1 VGLWHPER
9 TRGVRRIR
17 RSASLAGFVVL
28 ALALAGCSKETE
40 AGRLGMPEIVT
51 EQGDG
56 ILELWQGAWIAAL
69 ATGVL
74 VWALILWPVF
84 YFRRRNEDEIPVQT
98 RYNLPVEI
106 FYTVFP
112 IIMVIVFFSH
122 TVRVQ
127 NDAINMEPEPDV
139 CVTVVGQKWT
149 WTFNHHI
156 DAADC
161 ADGGDPMSGEVAF
174 VTGDLNSEEDNV
186 PTLVLPVGQTI
197 EFDLYSPDVIHDF
210 GVPAF
215 AMRMDVVPGYD
226 NAFQVT
232 PTEETDGPVAGK
244 CYELCGTYHSRM
256 LFQVEIVSQEEY
268 EQYVADLAED
278 PDHHAEDPVTG
289 GAYADEAYLNPDE
302 TETEGEHE

>member
-1 VGLWHPER
+1 MGLWHPER
-9 TRGVRRIR
+9 TRGARRFR

-28 ALALAGCSKETE
+28 ALALAGCSKDSE

-69 ATGVL
+69 ATGVV

-84 YFRRRNEDEIPVQT
+84 YFRRRSDDEIPVQT

-112 IIMVIVFFSH
+112 IVMVVVFFSH

-127 NDAINMEPEPDV
+127 NDALEMVAEPDV

-149 WTFNHHI
+149 WTFNHHL

-161 ADGGDPMSGEVAF
+161 AGDEDVAGGEVAY
-174 VTGDLNSEEDNV
+174 VAGDFNSEEGNR

-210 GVPAF
+210 GIPAF

-226 NAFQVT
+226 NGFQVT
-232 PTEETDGPVAGK
+232 PTETGGPYKGH
-244 CYELCGTYHSRM
+244 CYELCGAYHSRM
-256 LFQVEIVSQEEY
+256 LFQVEVVSQEEY
-268 EQYVADLAED
+268 EQYVADLAAD
-278 PDHHAEDPVTG
+278 PEHHADEPVTG
-289 GAYADEAYLNPDE
+289 GSYADEAYLNP
-302 TETEGEHE
+302 ETEGEHE